1 MNTARNAS
9 RRAAYTAW
17 GPVAAERLAEFRRMA
32 VHPAIRCKAI
42 PGVGEYWTVH
52 LLGYSGFDF
61 RWMVDGDVHFVEMH
75 ASRDARSAP
84 CIRVRRAA
92 RSEWNL
98 VFEVVVGESEIGRH
112 TVVRTLRRLA
122 DLLPSLPPL
131 PTGGP
136 HVVLWTAEPEAS
148 RPSPRAR
155 TRLARR
161 VKQ

>member
-1 MNTARNAS
+1 MHRE
-9 RRAAYTAW
+9 
-17 GPVAAERLAEFRRMA
+17 VAGLGEYWSVHFLADEPRPPED
-32 VHPAIRCKAI
+32 PAIR
-42 PGVGEYWTVH
+42 
-52 LLGYSGFDF
+52 FDL
-61 RWMVDGDVHFVEMH
+61 RWMIDGDVHFVEML
-75 ASRDARSAP
+75 APALARTSP
-84 CIRVRRAA
+84 RIRVRRAG
-92 RSEWNL
+92 RGEWNL

-112 TVVRTLRRLA
+112 TVVQTLRRLA
-122 DLLPSLPPL
+122 ELLPSLPPL